1 MREDTE
7 MMTIE
12 QMKRRKEDLGY
23 TCEMIA
29 EKSGIPLST
38 VQKIFSGATKNP
50 RYSTKEALEMV
61 LKMPLYY
68 EPDINTAH
76 VAEEAQDYSSM
87 SGTVKQ
93 DAKKIGFW
101 HEVAADER
109 WPDQGDYTVA
119 DYEALPEDIHVE
131 LIDGYFYDLA
141 TPTTDHQRIQFHL
154 SMAFF
159 ECIESHGCPCEVF
172 IAPLGVNLDRDDKTM
187 LEPDIF
193 ILCDHGESED
203 RRFEKPNSLRGEP
216 DLVAEVLSPST
227 RGKDCLIKMHKYLN
241 AGVREY
247 WLVDLKNEKVVVYCF
262 DEDMLPAVYSFDDLI
277 PVGIS
282 GGKCSIDFSKIS
294 KRIRME
300 KERFHW

>member
-109 WPDQGDYTVA
+109 WPG
-119 DYEALPEDIHVE
+119 
-131 LIDGYFYDLA
+131 
-141 TPTTDHQRIQFHL
+141 
-154 SMAFF
+154 
-159 ECIESHGCPCEVF
+159 
-172 IAPLGVNLDRDDKTM
+172 DDKTM

-227 RGKDCLIKMHKYLN
+227 REKDCLIKMHKYLN

-282 GGKCSIDFSKIS
+282 GGECSIDFSKIS

>member
-1 MREDTE
+1 MEN
-7 MMTIE
+7 
-12 QMKRRKEDLGY
+12 G
-23 TCEMIA
+23 
-29 EKSGIPLST
+29 
-38 VQKIFSGATKNP
+38 
-50 RYSTKEALEMV
+50 
-61 LKMPLYY
+61 YY
-68 EPDINTAH
+68 EIVEGSIGEYTEIYN
-76 VAEEAQDYSSM
+76 VEQ
-87 SGTVKQ
+87 GLICTV
-93 DAKKIGFW
+93 
-101 HEVAADER
+101 
-109 WPDQGDYTVA
+109 PYMT
-119 DYEALPEDIHVE
+119 E
-131 LIDGYFYDLA
+131 LTDFNRKLMVVSDGYFYDLA

-227 RGKDCLIKMHKYLN
+227 REKDCLIKMHKYLN

-282 GGKCSIDFSKIS
+282 GGECSIDFSKIS